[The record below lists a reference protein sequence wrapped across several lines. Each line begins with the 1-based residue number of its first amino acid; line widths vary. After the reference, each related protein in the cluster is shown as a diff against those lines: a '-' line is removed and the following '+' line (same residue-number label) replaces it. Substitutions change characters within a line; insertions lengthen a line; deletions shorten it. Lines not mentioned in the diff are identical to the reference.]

1 MILKLKSP
9 PVDLNGT
16 GNAVNSASVV
26 SIINTNSTFTLITI
40 VSSGYA
46 VHVAAGERVVLE
58 KDPADELTSSQ
69 TTGVHASAIA
79 YSIS

>member
-9 PVDLNGT
+9 PVDLNAT
-16 GNAVNSASVV
+16 GNTVNSASVV
-26 SIINTNSTFTLITI
+26 SIINTNSTFTIITI

-46 VHVAAGERVVLE
+46 VHIKAGERVVLE
-58 KDPADELTSSQ
+58 KDPAEELTSSEI
-69 TTGVHASAIA
+69 TGVHATAIA

>member
-9 PVDLNGT
+9 PVELNGT
-16 GNAVNSASVV
+16 GNTVNSASVV
-26 SIINTNSTFTLITI
+26 SIINTNSAFTIITI

-46 VHVAAGERVVLE
+46 VHIKAGERVVLE
-58 KDPADELTSSQ
+58 KDPAEELTSSEIA
-69 TTGVHASAIA
+69 GVHATAIA

>member
-16 GNAVNSASVV
+16 GNTVNSASVV
-26 SIINTNSTFTLITI
+26 SIINTNSTFTIITI

-46 VHVAAGERVVLE
+46 VHISAGERVVLE
-58 KDPADELTSSQ
+58 KDPVEELTSSV
-69 TTGVHASAIA
+69 TTGVHATAIA
-79 YSIS
+79 YSVS

>member
-9 PVDLNGT
+9 PVDLDAT
-16 GNAVNSASVV
+16 GNTVNSASVV
-26 SIINTNSTFTLITI
+26 SIINTNSTFTIITI

-46 VHVAAGERVVLE
+46 VHIKAGERVVLE
-58 KDPADELTSSQ
+58 KDPAEELISSEIA
-69 TTGVHASAIA
+69 GVYATAIA

>member
-9 PVDLNGT
+9 PVDLDAT
-16 GNAVNSASVV
+16 GNTVNSASVV
-26 SIINTNSTFTLITI
+26 SIINTNSTFTIITI

-46 VHVAAGERVVLE
+46 VHVAAGERVVME
-58 KDPADELTSSQ
+58 KDPTEELTSSEIA
-69 TTGVHASAIA
+69 GVHATAIA